1 MGHLTNEVR
10 WALEAI
16 LGLLIVASIIVFV
29 LCRLQPEKDRTE
41 LVQRMK
47 TWWIIILSFGGA
59 FLLGKTA
66 VLLYFAFVSFL
77 GMKEYFSLIPAR
89 RADRRVLFW
98 AYLAIPIQY
107 YWVYSNWYGM
117 FIVFIPVYMFMLIPS
132 RMIMTGV
139 TERFLHSV
147 GMVHWGLM
155 TTVFSL
161 SHIAA
166 LMNLKWNPQVI
177 DLPEARFATGVIS
190 PGPGLLIFLVALTQM
205 NDVAQYVWGKTLGH
219 RKIAPHVS
227 PGKTVAGF
235 LGGVVTTA
243 LLASLIGPWL
253 TILHWKYALGAGL
266 IIGVGGFFGDLSISA
281 LKRDLG
287 VKDTS
292 SMLPG
297 HGGVMDRVDSL
308 TFTAPLFFHYV
319 YYLYHNLYF

>member
-1 MGHLTNEVR
+1 MEHLTTEVR
-10 WALEAI
+10 WALGGI
-16 LGLLIVASIIVFV
+16 FLLLILSSLYVFI
-29 LCRLQPEKDRTE
+29 LCRFQPDKNRVE

-47 TWWIIILSFGGA
+47 TWWIIIVVFGCA

-66 VLLYFAFVSFL
+66 LLFFFAFVSFL

-98 AYLAIPIQY
+98 AYLAIPVQY
-107 YWVYSNWYGM
+107 YWVYVDWYGM

-132 RMIMTGV
+132 RMILTGV
-139 TERFLHSV
+139 TEGFLRSI
-147 GMVHWGLM
+147 GMVQWGLM

-161 SHIAA
+161 SHAAA
-166 LMNLKWNPQVI
+166 LISLEWNSN
-177 DLPEARFATGVIS
+177 ARTVPDANDTIGEVS
-190 PGPGLLIFLVALTQM
+190 PGPGLLILLIALTQM
-205 NDVAQYVWGKTLGH
+205 NDVAQYVWGKTCGH
-219 RKIAPHVS
+219 RKIAPHIS

-235 LGGVVTTA
+235 VGGVATTA
-243 LLASLIGPWL
+243 IIACIVGPWL
-253 TILHWKYALGAGL
+253 TLLNWQYALVAGL
-266 IIGVGGFFGDLSISA
+266 LIGVGGFFGDLSISA

-292 SMLPG
+292 AMLPG

-319 YYLYHNLYF
+319 YYLYF